1 MTDEVRS
8 DMIADELFAGR
19 ILSEPMR
26 SRFASG
32 LLLGCALTFG
42 LAARPQLVAAEL
54 KIAVAS
60 NFATTMQEVSDLFEA
75 RTGHEILLS
84 SGSTGKHYAQIRNG
98 APYDL
103 LFAADRQR
111 PALLE
116 EAKIAV
122 PGSRF
127 TYAIG
132 RLVLWSTIPGLVDP
146 EGAILAEGNFRHL
159 AIANPRLAPYGSAA
173 REALR
178 RLGLWHEVSA
188 KLVQG
193 ENIAQALAF
202 VESGNAELGF
212 VGFAQIRGAGLDRSG
227 SIWMVPAELHAPI
240 EQQAVLLRESEAAKS
255 FLALVRGADGRRLI
269 EHSGYEVPEP

>member
-1 MTDEVRS
+1 MGS
-8 DMIADELFAGR
+8 KL
-19 ILSEPMR
+19 
-26 SRFASG
+26 ASG
-32 LLLGCALTFG
+32 LLLVGAFTLG
-42 LAARPQLVAAEL
+42 LAASSQLAAAEL

-60 NFATTMQEVSDLFEA
+60 NFATTMQELTGLFEA
-75 RTGHEILLS
+75 RTGHGVLLS

-103 LFAADRQR
+103 LFAADRKR

-132 RLVLWSTIPGLVDP
+132 RLALWSTIPGFVDP
-146 EGAILAEGNFRHL
+146 EGAILGEGSFRYL
-159 AIANPRLAPYGSAA
+159 AIANPRFAPYGSAA
-173 REALR
+173 REVLR
-178 RLGLWHEVSA
+178 RLDLWHELST

-193 ENIAQALAF
+193 ENVAQALAY

-212 VGFAQIRGAGLDRSG
+212 VGFAQIRGTGLDRSG

-240 EQQAVLLRESEAAKS
+240 EQQVVLLRESEAARS
-255 FLALVRGADGRRLI
+255 LLALVRGDEGRRLI
-269 EHSGYEVPEP
+269 EESGYEVPEP